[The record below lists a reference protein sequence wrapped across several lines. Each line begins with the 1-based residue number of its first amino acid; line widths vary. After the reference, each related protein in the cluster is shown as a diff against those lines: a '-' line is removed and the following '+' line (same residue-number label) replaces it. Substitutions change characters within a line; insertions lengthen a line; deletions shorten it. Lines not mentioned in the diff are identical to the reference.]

1 MEVEIILD
9 SIINGVRVTTIRA
22 KYPVIIH
29 AEVLK
34 HRNCA
39 VSASSTRA
47 IPALKIIAEVE
58 NNPFMPKFIGAEK
71 PGMSP
76 GEGLSTM
83 EDRNAKALIENL
95 MYGSINTAKK
105 LIALGVHKSVV
116 NRYLM
121 PWLEINTLTTAATP
135 HWEHFNEL
143 RNHEAADPVM
153 QELARL
159 IRAAYLESI
168 PLVRKEHVPYTEK
181 EKQEDGEYI
190 YKYEDCLISAA
201 RCARLSY
208 TPFGSPKTNDMKDLE
223 LANKLLLN
231 NHATPLEHIVFAPD
245 YRLEHGIHYG
255 NNAIS
260 SKVMT
265 FREQIED
272 TGDLSKRG
280 RKR

>member
-58 NNPFMPKFIGAEK
+58 NNPFIPKFIGVEK

-76 GEGLSTM
+76 GEGLSEM
-83 EDRNAKALIENL
+83 EDHNARALIENL
-95 MYGSINTAKK
+95 LYESVNTVRK
-105 LIALGVHKSVV
+105 LITLGAHKSVV

-159 IRAAYLESI
+159 IREAYLESI
-168 PLVRKEHVPYTEK
+168 PLVRRDHVPYMDK
-181 EKQEDGEYI
+181 EKQCIGSYYYE
-190 YKYEDCLISAA
+190 YEDCLISAA

-208 TPFGSPKTNDMKDLE
+208 TPFGSPKMDDMKDLE
-223 LANKLLLN
+223 LSEKLLSS
-231 NHATPLEHIVFAPD
+231 NHASPFEHVIFCPKEFQVMQRGD
-245 YRLEHGIHYG
+245 
-255 NNAIS
+255 NAIS
-260 SKVMT
+260 KRVQT
-265 FREQIED
+265 FREQLEND
-272 TGDLSKRG
+272 GLLSKRG